1 MKKEW
6 RFLEKEAGGLWLL
19 DQFRGSRGTVE
30 ECEETKVQSRRERG
44 EDSGPL
50 RLLPCAGVCLTCSC
64 LLPDILER
72 RKGQIGGLGKGKLY
86 WVL

>member
-6 RFLEKEAGGLWLL
+6 RFLKKEAGGLWLL

-44 EDSGPL
+44 ETKSLG
-50 RLLPCAGVCLTCSC
+50 LLENQRFS
-64 LLPDILER
+64 
-72 RKGQIGGLGKGKLY
+72 
-86 WVL
+86 